1 MKPALFGFDE
11 RGERRQVPR
20 TPAPL
25 PDGPRTCRQCPEPLP
40 PLRRP
45 GGLCQRCARAHT
57 AAGKDRLRC
66 RLSLISTRYKVRA
79 DNGRRER
86 YALVQCG
93 CGRQRELKWS
103 VWVHHRPTCCNRC
116 RMRDINARGFEAE
129 YGR

>member
-11 RGERRQVPR
+11 RGERRR

-25 PDGPRTCRQCPEPLP
+25 PDGPLTCRLCPAPLP

-45 GGLCQRCARAHT
+45 GGLCQACARAHT
-57 AAGKDRLRC
+57 AAVKERLQC
-66 RLSLISTRYKVRA
+66 RLELLSTRYKVRA

-86 YALVQCG
+86 YALVRCT
-93 CGRQRELKWS
+93 CGRQRELKWCA
-103 VWVHHRPTCCNRC
+103 WVHHRPACCNRC